1 MQYINNKNDNL
12 EKMKFNLKIHSKDR
26 NLKSQKNPFNFK
38 ISFNPYNYGD
48 YGHNGRKVTDD
59 IITYEPEEIKSDYFI
74 SSKYDNIKSIKINDI
89 IVPTKIYTD
98 YYGIKI
104 PNVNLIK
111 LATDKTARL
120 FIDND
125 LVEYTLTTNTTN
137 TITLVYHNS
146 TFTISNVFEQNV
158 VMINKKPYYINT
170 INTNG
175 VITFDRSLPNNLE
188 ITDLY
193 LAKHNKSNRIGIS
206 GVSYNI
212 IDSNIAKIINKNDI
226 LYNET
231 RAILI
236 TNIEDTTNTITFEDM
251 YGSGISTPLYLMERN
266 YIDVSEEKCFFL
278 KIKEF
283 NQEKETS
290 SDMNINNSIGT
301 FYVDKVSAESIVL
314 VGNGKLTFNE
324 KDLKNLSSL
333 SFTLLNNRGE
343 KVGNVYNDF
352 SIHRIK
358 DNFNNIILNIEI
370 TVLREKIN

>member
-158 VMINKKPYYINT
+158 VMINKKPYYINS
-170 INTNG
+170 IDTNG

-206 GVSYNI
+206 GVSNNI

>member
-146 TFTISNVFEQNV
+146 TFTISNVFEQKV
-158 VMINKKPYYINT
+158 VMINKKPYYINS
-170 INTNG
+170 IDTNG

>member
-125 LVEYTLTTNTTN
+125 LVEYTLTTNT
-137 TITLVYHNS
+137 ITLVYHNS
-146 TFTISNVFEQNV
+146 TFTISNVFEQKV

>member
-206 GVSYNI
+206 GVSNNI

>member
-146 TFTISNVFEQNV
+146 TFTISNVFEQKV
-158 VMINKKPYYINT
+158 VMINKKPYYINS
-170 INTNG
+170 IDTNG

-206 GVSYNI
+206 GLSYNI